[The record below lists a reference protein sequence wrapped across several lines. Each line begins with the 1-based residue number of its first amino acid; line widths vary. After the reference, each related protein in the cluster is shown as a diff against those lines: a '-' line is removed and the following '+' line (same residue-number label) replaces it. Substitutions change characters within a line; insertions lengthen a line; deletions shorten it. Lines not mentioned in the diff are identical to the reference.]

1 MSDSARAA
9 FITGFPGFIGRRLLA
24 RLREADP
31 GATFYLLVQ
40 PRFVFEAEKACRV
53 LQREHPDFADR
64 WRVVVGDLRRPQL
77 GISEAHFEQLRER
90 VTDVW
95 HLAAIYDLAVP
106 QSVAF
111 AVNVTGTERVLALC
125 ASAPNL
131 RRFNYVSTC
140 YVAGTREGRIYEDE
154 LDCGQEFKNHY
165 ESTKCWAE
173 IKVQD
178 AWDDIPTTIYRPS
191 IVAGDSVTG
200 ETDKADGPYF
210 MVQLLR
216 FLPRWLPMVHFGESS
231 AKFNVVPVDFVVEA
245 MARLSTMPQAE
256 RTVFALADPV
266 AVTARQFM
274 DLTLQTMGRPGAIAR
289 VPTNLATFAMG
300 VGLVKRT
307 LPIPA
312 ESMTYLNHHA
322 EFDVSNTA
330 RLLGDALHCPR
341 VADYWPTLVGYACNH
356 PEIFKEAVA

>member
-1 MSDSARAA
+1 MSDRAVLL
-9 FITGFPGFIGRRLLA
+9 TGFPGFIGRRLLA
-24 RLREADP
+24 RLRDDDP
-31 GATFYLLVQ
+31 AATFYLLVQ
-40 PRFVFEAEKACRV
+40 PRFVFEAEKACRA
-53 LQREHPDFADR
+53 LQRKHPDFADR
-64 WRVVVGDLRRPQL
+64 WRIVAGDLRQRHL
-77 GISEAHFEQLRER
+77 GIDQDARAQLHDRITE
-90 VTDVW
+90 VW
-95 HLAAIYDLAVP
+95 HLAAVYDLAVP

-111 AVNVTGTERVLALC
+111 AVNVTGTERILDLCSAAL
-125 ASAPNL
+125 NL
-131 RRFNYVSTC
+131 RRLNYVSTC
-140 YVAGTREGRIYEDE
+140 YVAGAREGRIYEDE

-216 FLPRWLPMVHFGESS
+216 MLPKWLPMVHFGEST

-245 MARLSTMPQAE
+245 MARLATNPDAE
-256 RTVFALADPV
+256 HTVCALADPV
-266 AVTARQFM
+266 AVTAREFM
-274 DLTLQTMGRPGAIAR
+274 DLTLETMGRPGAIAR
-289 VPTNLATFAMG
+289 VPADLAARAMG
-300 VGLVKRT
+300 IDLVKRT

-330 RLLGDALHCPR
+330 RLLGDTLHCPR
-341 VADYWPTLVGYACNH
+341 VADYWPTLVSYACHH